1 MPAKFVKCVRE
12 GGRVRTIKPRPDVYI
27 HICYPKGG
35 GEPVAGEV
43 HHLTRSGLGVSGRP
57 RRGRPKTEAER
68 RATHRLLH
76 RGRGKLPPR
85 GTGLKRRGYLARE
98 LERRK

>member
-1 MPAKFVKCVRE
+1 MPTSFLKCVKE

-35 GEPVAGEV
+35 GKPVAGEV
-43 HHLTRSGLGVSGRP
+43 HHLTKSGIGVGGRP

-76 RGRGKLPPR
+76 GTSKLPPR
-85 GTGLKRRGYLARE
+85 GTGLKKRGYLAR
-98 LERRK
+98 LLKRGK